1 MNVRKKLLTMLM
13 ALCLLVGMVPLSVSA
28 QSTLVWPVPG
38 HTNRTQ
44 SFVAGVHEGI
54 DISDANIS
62 GADIVAAM
70 GGTVRNIWL
79 SNCNHPGDSD
89 PDGSCCYGFGTGLV
103 IQGDDGRIYQ
113 YAHMLPGSIP
123 ANVYRNAYVSAGQKI
138 GQVGNSGNSYGTHLH
153 FGISTGSSWHIGLID
168 PMLEN
173 YTYDTTPVPVSLT
186 WSGDRCEPDSSNV
199 FVYTEAHT
207 NIKGSFTEAGVTVW
221 DESGNVVAS
230 KSEDPA
236 RTGTQLNIWYNITN
250 ETGVTLKSGTNYTYQ
265 LYTVFNGTKYTT
277 DVKSFRTKGQ
287 AENTWTQELN
297 IADWTY
303 GETPNTPTASAKY
316 GTPFFTYSDE
326 KDGIYRAE
334 VPQAAGTYYV
344 KAIVAAVNDQYTGL
358 EAVKEFHIDKAD
370 PDYSIPQDLTM
381 TYTDRLGSVELP
393 EGFSWYDITELSGPV
408 GQRIALAFFTPADTD
423 NYNVIEMIEIP
434 ITVYAKDLSGMKLKG
449 IDKNTDLD
457 NYEIKD
463 GEVVLVKD
471 TDYKISSETKG
482 DTVTVT
488 VEFKGNYT
496 GKTQTSYS
504 LKEQITDTNKDN
516 TEDSNKK
523 SEEDVPKTG
532 DDFEFGVWAAVLILA
547 GGAAMVTAGKRKYN
561 R

>member
-1 MNVRKKLLTMLM
+1 MNVRKKLLTMLV
-13 ALCLLVGMVPLSVSA
+13 ALCLLVGMIPLSVSA

-44 SFVAGVHEGI
+44 SFVAGQHEGI
-54 DISDANIS
+54 DISDANIY

-79 SNCNHPGDSD
+79 SNCSHPGDSD

-103 IQGDDGRIYQ
+103 IQGDDGRLYQ

-123 ANVYRNAYVSAGQKI
+123 ANVYRNAYVTAGQKI

-153 FGISTGSSWHIGLID
+153 FGIATGSLWNIGLID

-207 NIKGSFTEAGVTVW
+207 NISGSFTEAGITIW

-230 KSEDPA
+230 KSENPA
-236 RTGTQLNIWYNITN
+236 RTGTQLNIYYNVTD
-250 ETGVTLKSGTNYTYQ
+250 ELGVVLKSGTNYTYQ
-265 LYTVFNGTKYTT
+265 FYTVFNGTKYTT
-277 DVKSFRTKGQ
+277 DVKSFRTKGM
-287 AENTWTQELN
+287 AENSWTQELN

-303 GETPNTPTASAKY
+303 GEVPNAPTAAAKY
-316 GTPFFTYSDE
+316 GTPSFTYSSE
-326 KDGIYRAE
+326 KNGTYTAE

-344 KAIVAAVNDQYTGL
+344 KATVAAVNDQYTGL
-358 EAVKEFHIDKAD
+358 EAVKAFQINKAN
-370 PDYSIPQDLTM
+370 PEYSVPQDLTM
-381 TYTDRLGSVELP
+381 IYSNRLESVTLP
-393 EGFSWYDITELSGPV
+393 EGFSWYDSAESSGPV
-408 GQRIALAFFTPADTD
+408 GERIVYAFYTPADTD
-423 NYNVIEMIEIP
+423 NYNVVEMIEIP
-434 ITVYAKDLSGMKLKG
+434 ITVQAKDLSGMKLEG
-449 IDKNTDLD
+449 IDKNTDLVK
-457 NYEIKD
+457 YEIKD
-463 GEVVLVKD
+463 GDTVLVKD
-471 TDYKISSETKG
+471 QDYVISSETKG

-504 LKEQITDTNKDN
+504 LKTTDNSTDKDKD
-516 TEDSNKK
+516 TVEKESDAL
-523 SEEDVPKTG
+523 KTG
-532 DDFEFGVWAAVLILA
+532 DSSTFTMWVAMLVLA
-547 GGAAMVTAGKRKYN
+547 GGAVVVTARKRKFN